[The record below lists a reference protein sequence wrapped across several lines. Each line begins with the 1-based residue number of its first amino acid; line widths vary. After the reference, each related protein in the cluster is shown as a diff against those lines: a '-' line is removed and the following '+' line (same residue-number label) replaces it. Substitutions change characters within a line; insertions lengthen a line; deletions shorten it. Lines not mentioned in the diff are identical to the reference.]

1 MIRRPPRSTR
11 TDTLFPYTTRF
22 RSLQPVGR
30 RVRQDVRRDLLHHRL
45 LRAVHRTSGTPGG
58 DPVPPGKESCAM
70 TAIPAQATS
79 HQPRPIVEVEAVS
92 KIYPGGTEALN
103 HVTLD
108 LPEGPLTP
116 LPGPSRSEE
125 HTPELQSQMRI

>member
-1 MIRRPPRSTR
+1 MRISDGVQTCALPTYHADRHRRHHI
-11 TDTLFPYTTRF
+11 
-22 RSLQPVGR
+22 LQPVGR
-30 RVRQDVRRDLLHHRL
+30 RVRQDVRSDLLHHRL

-79 HQPRPIVEVEAVS
+79 HEPRPIVEVEAVS

-108 LPEGPLTP
+108 FPEGDRKSTRLN
-116 LPGPSRSEE
+116 SS
-125 HTPELQSQMRI
+125 H